1 MDYMQLGLVQI
12 ISLFTYMIGYL
23 PRLPYGNCPVTSIR
37 GDRGYSVP
45 KAWARCK
52 RPRAKL
58 GILLITSKVNEN
70 PVH

>member
-12 ISLFTYMIGYL
+12 ISLSTYMIAHL

-37 GDRGYSVP
+37 GDRGYSV
-45 KAWARCK
+45 RCK